1 MEHRDKPEG
10 GTLIDGTFAFLYC
23 VEDYWADLL
32 LHELLLTLCPQSS
45 RFRNSLISKR
55 VMSDQGKERN
65 DMEETIRKL
74 NLSDPLLKL
83 WQATTPVRSFNNA
96 TTIDTAKFFDYC
108 KEIMY
113 LHLHGRFF

>member
-1 MEHRDKPEG
+1 MPLFK
-10 GTLIDGTFAFLYC
+10 
-23 VEDYWADLL
+23 
-32 LHELLLTLCPQSS
+32 
-45 RFRNSLISKR
+45 KKK

-83 WQATTPVRSFNNA
+83 STPVRSFNNA

-113 LHLHGRFF
+113 LNLHGRFF